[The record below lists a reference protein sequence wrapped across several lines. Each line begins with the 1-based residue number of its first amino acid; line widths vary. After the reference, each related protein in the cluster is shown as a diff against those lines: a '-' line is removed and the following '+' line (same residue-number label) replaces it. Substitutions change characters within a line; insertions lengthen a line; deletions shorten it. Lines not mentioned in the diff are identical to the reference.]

1 MAKSKG
7 KFSTFSILIIFL
19 LSVAVFVFASLYL
32 ETRHKNELL
41 VLEVQ
46 RLESSQVLLM
56 VPDEQ
61 AEVVAKWM
69 SENPEA
75 TKALLEQAKPKQE
88 VKVSVGPGVV
98 DSVVNTPAFD
108 KNSKTAA
115 LEMSDEHVDEAQFVS
130 ENLPQEKRTENT
142 IDDMSEVLPKPKEAV
157 VPFQETIKNKIS
169 TDKGDESRLVAPRT
183 ISEDEQGV
191 KVIVLPHGGIRVT
204 TREND

>member
-41 VLEVQ
+41 VSEVQ

-98 DSVVNTPAFD
+98 DTPAFD

-115 LEMSDEHVDEAQFVS
+115 LEVSDKHVDETQPVS
-130 ENLPQEKRTENT
+130 ESLPQAKRTENT
-142 IDDMSEVLPKPKEAV
+142 IDDMIEVLPNEAV
-157 VPFQETIKNKIS
+157 VTFQEAIENTIS
-169 TDKGDESRLVAPRT
+169 TDEGDESRLIAPRT

>member
-41 VLEVQ
+41 VSEVQ

-98 DSVVNTPAFD
+98 DSVVDTPAFD

-115 LEMSDEHVDEAQFVS
+115 LEVSDKHVDETQPVS
-130 ENLPQEKRTENT
+130 ESLPQAKRTENT
-142 IDDMSEVLPKPKEAV
+142 IDDMIEVLPKETV
-157 VPFQETIKNKIS
+157 VPFQEAIEDTIS
-169 TDKGDESRLVAPRT
+169 TDEGDESRLIAPRT